1 MKSDRINSFFLAT
14 LLLWVFCFTNKK
26 SVYVVASPY
35 IMQSVHDSTSTENV
49 TGPSITHQKLS
60 AYNTTGYFFVIEN
73 PFNHFHITYPM
84 DKHTKKCHGLSPTN
98 LQAKENK
105 CLLAMNG
112 GPFSFDHPNCLGH
125 IVRDNE
131 IILNQDTTNM
141 DFGLLSN
148 RTWIMGSLKSD
159 EVKAM
164 NIQSLVTG
172 FGWLVKEGQ
181 PQVTEEGGLI
191 APRTMIGTD
200 KDGRLLMFEVDGVE
214 NKDIGLTMKQAM
226 DWFLSLG
233 AYNAINL
240 DGGGSSATY
249 YNGKIID
256 HPTCNDK
263 GVKCVRPVA
272 TTICVK

>member
-1 MKSDRINSFFLAT
+1 MNSVRFLSSFT
-14 LLLWVFCFTNKK
+14 SLLLLCVICLTAKTL
-26 SVYVVASPY
+26 SVVASPY
-35 IMQSVHDSTSTENV
+35 IMQSVYESSSQANA
-49 TGPSITHQKLS
+49 TGPIITHQKVTG
-60 AYNTTGYFFVIEN
+60 YNTTGYFFVIDN
-73 PFNHFHITYPM
+73 PVNHFHITYPW
-84 DKHTKKCHGLSPTN
+84 DKHASKCNGLSPTN
-98 LQAKENK
+98 LQAKANK

-112 GPFSFDHPNCLGH
+112 GPFSFDAPNCLGH
-125 IVRDNE
+125 IVTDNK
-131 IILNQDTTNM
+131 IILNQDTGNM

-148 RTWIMGSLKSD
+148 KTWIMGSLKAD

-164 NIQSLVTG
+164 DIQSLVTG
-172 FGWLVKEGQ
+172 FGWLVKEGK
-181 PQVTEEGGLI
+181 PEAIAEGGLI

-226 DWFLSLG
+226 DWFFSLG